1 MEGLELVYEAAQRE
15 LAISQRYL
23 AGSPAELSV

>member
-1 MEGLELVYEAAQRE
+1 MEGLELVYEAVQRE

-23 AGSPAELSV
+23 VGNPAELNI